1 MTATDTGSVARGTA
15 RFPRAYASTTPG
27 KLRLAEYR

>member
-1 MTATDTGSVARGTA
+1 MTATVTGSVARGAA
-15 RFPRAYASTTPG
+15 RFPRAFASTAPD

>member
-1 MTATDTGSVARGTA
+1 MTATVAGSFARGTA

>member
-1 MTATDTGSVARGTA
+1 MTATVTGSLARGMA
-15 RFPRAYASTTPG
+15 RFPRSDPSTTPG

>member
-1 MTATDTGSVARGTA
+1 MTATVTGSIVRGTA

-27 KLRLAEYR
+27 KLSLAEYR

>member
-1 MTATDTGSVARGTA
+1 MTATIIGSVARGTA
-15 RFPRAYASTTPG
+15 RFPRTDASTIPG

>member
-1 MTATDTGSVARGTA
+1 MTATVTGSLARGTA
-15 RFPRAYASTTPG
+15 RFRRAYPSTTPG

>member
-1 MTATDTGSVARGTA
+1 MTATITGSVARGTA
-15 RFPRAYASTTPG
+15 MFPRADASTTPG

>member
-1 MTATDTGSVARGTA
+1 MTATVTWSVARGTA
-15 RFPRAYASTTPG
+15 RFSRAYASTTPG